1 MSSSCTTQMVLI
13 PNSWLRIRIW
23 ITNLIRWWMTKGYL
37 LQVIYNN
44 RYLTHLKNGS
54 QIHDY
59 QTFLVNKWGLFWI
72 TYISKP
78 DTHMTTTILN
88 IPCISISKYESDL
101 VTEWLIIIIFWV
113 AILRKQLNFHS
124 YTTIHSFLQYK
135 KLCKKTFWATH
146 YLTKQPVDVDT
157 RILSHYSKLYISMTL
172 YENLIFFFC
181 VSLIQVST
189 WFFEIKHE

>member
-1 MSSSCTTQMVLI
+1 MDYLHIETWYTHD
-13 PNSWLRIRIW
+13 N
-23 ITNLIRWWMTKGYL
+23 NYTKYSL
-37 LQVIYNN
+37 HLHIKVWKWFSNWV
-44 RYLTHLKNGS
+44 TH
-54 QIHDY
+54 Y
-59 QTFLVNKWGLFWI
+59 YF
-72 TYISKP
+72 
-78 DTHMTTTILN
+78 
-88 IPCISISKYESDL
+88 
-101 VTEWLIIIIFWV
+101 FWV
-113 AILRKQLNFHS
+113 AILRKQLHFHS